1 MSRTAEVSLI
11 MTVLNEESG
20 IVEFLDSIASQS
32 VIPAEIVIVDGGSQD
47 GTVNALR
54 SWTRPA
60 GCSLVVEVLAGAGIS
75 QGRNRA
81 IELASHAR
89 VLVADGGTTLDGR
102 WVEHMLA
109 AFPDDGSTAVVGG
122 FFRPT
127 GDSVV
132 ERAIAFAV
140 TPMLDEI
147 EPEHFLPS
155 SRSLGFSRDAWSRAG
170 GYPEW
175 LDYCE
180 DLVFDLRMK
189 KLGVPFR
196 FAPEAIV
203 TWAAR
208 PSIRGFM
215 KQYYRYARGD
225 GKASLWAKRH
235 AARYGAYVGGAG
247 LFAFG
252 FVTPWSW
259 LVMALGF
266 AAYQRK
272 FVRRVWRRRAEIPM
286 PIRTLALVPVVV
298 VSGDVAK
305 MAGYPAGLIW
315 RAKHG
320 RTRADY

>member
-1 MSRTAEVSLI
+1 MSSTAEVSLI

-20 IVEFLDSIASQS
+20 IVEFLDSIASQP

-47 GTVNALR
+47 DTVNALR
-54 SWTRPA
+54 SWSRPP

-75 QGRNRA
+75 EGRNRA
-81 IELASHAR
+81 IELASHSR
-89 VLVADGGTTLDGR
+89 VLVADGGTTLDLR

-109 AFPDDGSTAVVGG
+109 AFPDDGSTVVVGG

-132 ERAIAFAV
+132 ERAIAYAV
-140 TPMLDEI
+140 TPMREEI
-147 EPEHFLPS
+147 DPERFLPS

-189 KLGVPFR
+189 KLGIPFR
-196 FAPEAIV
+196 FAPDAIV

-225 GKASLWAKRH
+225 GKASLWGKRH
-235 AARYGAYVGGAG
+235 AARYGAYIGGAG
-247 LFAFG
+247 LLAFG

-259 LVMALGF
+259 LAAALGF

-272 FVRRVWRRRAEIPM
+272 FVLRVWRRRSEFPM
-286 PIRTLALVPVVV
+286 PVRTLALVPVIVV
-298 VSGDVAK
+298 AGDLAK
-305 MAGYPAGLIW
+305 MAGYPAGLVW
-315 RAKHG
+315 RAKSG